1 MTADPRL
8 PWERRLLYSDFPSKR
23 AEPAKDF
30 WASLAQTAQDPT
42 LAFLR
47 NNDSAEMPWGTLT
60 LVLMVL
66 FISLGAN
73 LYMGW
78 IAVDMYHRYLE
89 LADDLAENESPS
101 RSSLDQREERYD
113 DPLDDQDEWDDAPR
127 GRRRASMIA

>member
-8 PWERRLLYSDFPSKR
+8 PWERRLLSSDFPSQR

-30 WASLAQTAQDPT
+30 WATLAQTAQDPT

-47 NNDSAEMPWGTLT
+47 SNDSAEMPWGTLA

-89 LADDLAENESPS
+89 LADDLAENESLS

-127 GRRRASMIA
+127 GRRRATMIA